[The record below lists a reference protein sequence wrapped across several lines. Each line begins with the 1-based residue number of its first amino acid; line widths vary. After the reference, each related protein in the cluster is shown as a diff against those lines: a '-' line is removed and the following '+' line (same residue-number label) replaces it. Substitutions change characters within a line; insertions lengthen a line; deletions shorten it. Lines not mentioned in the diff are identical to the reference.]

1 MMESSKPKFEKYVFV
16 CVNER
21 APGERVSC
29 GASFCGKELSEQLK
43 EAVKKAGAAGRIR
56 VSKSKCLDV
65 CEEGANVLVTPD
77 DLWLHHV
84 ELKDI
89 PAILEKL
96 GLKP

>member
-1 MMESSKPKFEKYVFV
+1 METSEPKFEKYVFV

-29 GASFCGKELSEQLK
+29 GATFCGKELSEKLK
-43 EAVKKAGAAGRIR
+43 EAVKAAGVAGKIR

-77 DLWLHHV
+77 NHWHSHV

-89 PAILEKL
+89 PAILANL
-96 GLKP
+96 GIKP

>member
-1 MMESSKPKFEKYVFV
+1 MESSKPEFKQYVFV

-29 GASFCGKELSEQLK
+29 GGSFCGKELSEKLK
-43 EAVKKAGAAGRIR
+43 EAVKAAGAAGRIR

-65 CEEGANVLVTPD
+65 CEQGANVLITPD
-77 DLWLHHV
+77 EVWLKKV
-84 ELKDI
+84 ELTDL

>member
-1 MMESSKPKFEKYVFV
+1 MEASKPAFEKYVFV

-29 GASFCGKELSEQLK
+29 GATFCGKELSDKLK
-43 EAVKKAGAAGRIR
+43 EAVKAAGQAKRIR

-65 CEEGANVLVTPD
+65 CEEGANVLIYPD
-77 DLWLHHV
+77 DLWLKHV
-84 ELKDI
+84 ELADI

-96 GLKP
+96 GIKS

>member
-1 MMESSKPKFEKYVFV
+1 MDSGKPAFEKYVFV

-29 GASFCGKELSEQLK
+29 GATFCGKELLEKLK
-43 EAVKKAGAAGRIR
+43 EAVKAAGQANRIR

-65 CEEGANVLVTPD
+65 CEEGANVLIYPD
-77 DLWLHHV
+77 DIWLKHT
-84 ELKDI
+84 ELTDI

-96 GLKP
+96 GIKP

>member
-1 MMESSKPKFEKYVFV
+1 MESSQPAFEKYVFV

-29 GASFCGKELSEQLK
+29 GATFCGKELSEKLK
-43 EAVKKAGAAGRIR
+43 EAVKAAGQANRIR

-65 CEEGANVLVTPD
+65 CEEGANVLIYPD
-77 DLWLHHV
+77 DLWLKHV
-84 ELKDI
+84 ELADI

-96 GLKP
+96 GIKP

>member
-1 MMESSKPKFEKYVFV
+1 MNTQKPAFEKYVFV

-29 GASFCGKELSEQLK
+29 GASFCGKALSDKLK
-43 EAVKKAGAAGRIR
+43 EAVKAAGQAGKIR

-65 CEEGANVLVTPD
+65 CEEGANVLVYPD
-77 DLWLHHV
+77 NLWLNHV
-84 ELKDI
+84 ELTDI

-96 GLKP
+96 GIKP

>member
-1 MMESSKPKFEKYVFV
+1 LESSKPAFEKYVFV

-29 GASFCGKELSEQLK
+29 GATFCGKDLSEKLK
-43 EAVKKAGAAGRIR
+43 DAVKAAGQAKLIR

-65 CEEGANVLVTPD
+65 CEEGANVLIYPD
-77 DLWLHHV
+77 DIWLKHA
-84 ELKDI
+84 ELTDI

-96 GLKP
+96 GIKA